1 MQMLPPGM
9 PLSRFTVLDLTRVRA
24 GPTCVRQLADWGA
37 DVIKIEAPPD
47 GKEALG
53 GDRDNSDFQNLH
65 RNKRSLTLNLK
76 SDVGRE
82 VFYKLVEQA
91 DVVVENYRPDVKNRL
106 GADYE
111 TLSKINERIILVS
124 ISGFGQDGPYGNR
137 PGFDQIA
144 QGTGGLMSITGAPG
158 EGPMRVGIPVADL
171 CAGMFA
177 AQGTMLA
184 LLEREVSGRGQWV
197 RTSLLEAMVQ
207 MLDFQ
212 AARYLKEGEVP
223 GQAGNDHPTNIPTG
237 VFPTTNGHIN
247 IAVAGAIMFE
257 RCCKALGHPEW
268 NDDERF
274 STSAGRSKNRGEMNA
289 VISEVTKMNTSE
301 HWIELLNGVGC
312 PAGPINS
319 MDQVF
324 ADPQVQHLEMAV
336 GVDHPRLGKFDVVN
350 QAIKMSRTP
359 SEIRTA
365 SPDQGEHTDAI
376 LTELGYEESLI
387 AQMHENGVV

>member
-1 MQMLPPGM
+1 MLPPGK
-9 PLSRFTVLDLTRVRA
+9 PLSRFKVLDLSRVRA

-47 GKEALG
+47 GKEGLG
-53 GDRDNSDFQNLH
+53 GDRDSSDFQNLH

-76 SDVGRE
+76 SDEGKE
-82 VFYKLVEQA
+82 IFYKLVEDA
-91 DVVVENYRPDVKNRL
+91 DVVVENYRPGVKYRL

-111 TLSKINERIILVS
+111 SLAKINERVILVS

-137 PGFDQIA
+137 AGFDQIA
-144 QGTGGLMSITGAPG
+144 QGMGGLMSITGAPG
-158 EGPMRVGIPVADL
+158 EGPMRAGIPVADL

-177 AQGTMLA
+177 AQGAMLA
-184 LLEREVSGRGQWV
+184 LLEREVSGKGQWV

-212 AARYLKEGEVP
+212 AARFLKEGEVP

-237 VFPTTNGHIN
+237 VFPTSNGHIN
-247 IAVAGAIMFE
+247 IAVAGGVMFE
-257 RCCKALGHPEW
+257 RCCEALGHPEW
-268 NDDERF
+268 VEDELF
-274 STSAGRSKNRGEMNA
+274 STSAARSKNRVQMNA
-289 VISEVTKMNTSE
+289 VISEVTRTNTSE
-301 HWIELLNGVGC
+301 HWIELLNDIGC

-324 ADPQVQHLEMAV
+324 ADPQVQHLEMSV
-336 GVDHPRLGKFDVVN
+336 DVDHPRLGTFGVVN

-359 SEIRTA
+359 SEVRTA
-365 SPDQGEHTDAI
+365 TPDQGEHTDSVLA
-376 LTELGYEESLI
+376 ELGYDDAAI
-387 AQMHENGVV
+387 ASFHENGVV

>member
-1 MQMLPPGM
+1 M
-9 PLSRFTVLDLTRVRA
+9 PLSRFKILDLTRVRA

-47 GKEALG
+47 DKEALG
-53 GDRDNSDFQNLH
+53 GDRDGFDFQNLH

-76 SDVGRE
+76 TDAGKEIFHR
-82 VFYKLVEQA
+82 LVKMA

-111 TLSKINERIILVS
+111 TLSGLNERIILVS
-124 ISGFGQDGPYGNR
+124 ISGFGQDGPYANR

-144 QGTGGLMSITGAPG
+144 QGMGGLMSITGAPG

-197 RTSLLEAMVQ
+197 QTSLLEAQIQ

-212 AARYLKEGEVP
+212 AARFLKDGEIP
-223 GQAGNDHPTNIPTG
+223 ISAGNDHPTNIPTG
-237 VFPTTNGHIN
+237 VFPTTDGHIN
-247 IAVAGAIMFE
+247 IAVAGGVMYE
-257 RCCKALGHPEW
+257 RFCNAVGLEHLIT
-268 NDDERF
+268 DERF
-274 STSAGRSKNRGEMNA
+274 ATGAGRSKNRAEMNA
-289 VISEVTKMNTSE
+289 VISEITSTNTSA
-301 HWIELLNGVGC
+301 HWIELLNNAGC
-312 PAGPINS
+312 PCGPINS

-324 ADPQVQHLEMAV
+324 ADPQVKHLEMATPV
-336 GVDHPRLGKFDVVN
+336 NHPRMGSFDVVN
-350 QAIKMSRTP
+350 QAIKLSRTP
-359 SEIRTA
+359 SSVRT
-365 SPDQGEHTDAI
+365 PTPEQGEHTDAI
-376 LTELGYEESLI
+376 LADLGYDRSTIGEFHES
-387 AQMHENGVV
+387 GVV

>member
-1 MQMLPPGM
+1 MLPPGK
-9 PLSRFTVLDLTRVRA
+9 PLSRFKVLDLTRVRA

-76 SDVGRE
+76 SDEGKE
-82 VFYKLVEQA
+82 IFYKLVKDT
-91 DVVVENYRPDVKNRL
+91 DVVVENYRPEVKNRL

-111 TLSKINERIILVS
+111 TLSKINKGIILVS
-124 ISGFGQDGPYGNR
+124 ISGFGQTGPYGNR
-137 PGFDQIA
+137 AGFDQIA
-144 QGTGGLMSITGAPG
+144 QGMGGLMSITGAPG

-257 RCCKALGHPEW
+257 RCCQALGHPEW
-268 NDDERF
+268 NDDKQF
-274 STSAGRSKNRGEMNA
+274 STSAARSKNRAEMNF
-289 VISEVTKMNTSE
+289 VISEVTKTNTSE
-301 HWIELLNGVGC
+301 YWIELLNGVGC

-324 ADPQVQHLEMAV
+324 ADAQVQHLEMAV
-336 GVDHPRLGKFDVVN
+336 GVDHARLGKFDVVN

-359 SEIRTA
+359 SKIRTA

-376 LTELGYEESLI
+376 LVELGYEELQI